1 MEKSGSMVRVTRLN
15 GAEIVVNA
23 GVIEALEATPDT
35 VVRLVNGR
43 RLAVRETVD
52 EVIEKV
58 IAYQRE
64 VHQPPRQARA
74 KDAVRG
80 SIRRGGGEES

>member
-35 VVRLVNGR
+35 VVRLLNGR

-64 VHQPPRQARA
+64 VYQPPPQARA
-74 KDAVRG
+74 KDAVQG
-80 SIRRGGGEES
+80 SVRRGGGEES

>member
-1 MEKSGSMVRVTRLN
+1 MVRVTRLN

-23 GVIEALEATPDT
+23 GAIESLEATPDT

-64 VHQPPRQARA
+64 VHQPPRQATA
-74 KDAVRG
+74 EDAVQG
-80 SIRRGGGEES
+80 SVRRGGGEES